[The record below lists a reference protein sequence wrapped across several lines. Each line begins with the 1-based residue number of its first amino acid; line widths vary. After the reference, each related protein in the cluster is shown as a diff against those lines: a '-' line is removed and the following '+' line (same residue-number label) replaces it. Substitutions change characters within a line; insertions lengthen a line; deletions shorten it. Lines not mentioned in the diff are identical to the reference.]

1 MRKSVILLLI
11 LLMVVTPVRAVE
23 YTAPEVPENA
33 SWLMETPSDS
43 FSEGLYNIL
52 KKAIPVLHPVF
63 AEAMRTCL
71 AVICAVLAVSVM
83 DNFSIVDQKAVNMAS
98 AVLVGLILLRCTDTM
113 ISLGADT
120 VDEISE
126 YGKLFLPV
134 ITAATAAQGGGG
146 TSAALYAG
154 TAFFDSLLSS
164 VISKLLIPILYIYL
178 CLCIAA
184 GALGERVLHKL
195 KGLAKQIITWVCKTV
210 LYVFTGYLSI
220 TGVVSGTTDAAALK
234 AAKLAISGCIP
245 VVGSILSDASESIL
259 VSAGI
264 MKNAAGIYGIL
275 AFIAISILPFLKIS
289 VYFLLFKITAAI
301 CEVFGNKE
309 STGLIKDFST
319 SFGFLLAMTGTVCLL
334 FLISTVC
341 YMKGVN

>member
-1 MRKSVILLLI
+1 MRRTVILVLLI
-11 LLMVVTPVRAVE
+11 MLMVTPVSAAE
-23 YTAPEVPENA
+23 YTAPEIPEDA
-33 SWLMETPSDS
+33 SWLMEGPSDT
-43 FSEGLYNIL
+43 FAEGFLNIL
-52 KKAIPVLHPVF
+52 KKSISALHPVF

-71 AVICAVLAVSVM
+71 AVVCSVLAVSVM
-83 DNFSIVDQKAVNMAS
+83 ENFSSANPKTVCMSAS
-98 AVLVGLILLRCTDTM
+98 VLIGLILLRCADTM
-113 ISLGADT
+113 IDLGADT
-120 VDEISE
+120 VTQISE

-134 ITAATAAQGGGG
+134 ITAATAAQGGIG

-164 VISKLLIPILYIYL
+164 LISRLLIPALYVYL

-184 GALGERVLHKL
+184 GALGEKMLHKL
-195 KGLAKQIITWVCKTV
+195 KNLTKQAITWACKTV

-220 TGVVSGTTDAAALK
+220 TGVVSGTTDAATLK

-259 VSAGI
+259 VSAEI

-275 AFIAISILPFLKIS
+275 AFTAICILPFLQIS
-289 VYFLLFKITAAI
+289 VYFFLFKITAAV

-309 STGLIKDFST
+309 STGLIKDFS
-319 SFGFLLAMTGTVCLL
+319 SAFGFLLAMTGTVCLL

-341 YMKGVN
+341 FMKGVG

>member
-1 MRKSVILLLI
+1 MRRTLILLL
-11 LLMVVTPVRAVE
+11 LLVLTVTPVRAVE
-23 YTAPEVPENA
+23 YTAPEAPEDV
-33 SWLMETPSDS
+33 SWMMETSSDS
-43 FSEGLYNIL
+43 FAEGFLNIL
-52 KKAIPVLHPVF
+52 KKAIPVLHPTF
-63 AEAMRTCL
+63 AEALRTCL
-71 AVICAVLAVSVM
+71 ASICAVLAVSLAE
-83 DNFSIVDQKAVNMAS
+83 NFSSANQKAVS
-98 AVLVGLILLRCTDTM
+98 VGSCVLVGMILLQCTDTM
-113 ISLGADT
+113 IALGTET
-120 VDEISE
+120 VTQISE

-134 ITAATAAQGGGG
+134 ITAATAAQGGVG

-164 VISKLLIPILYIYL
+164 VISRLLIPMLYIYL

-184 GALGERVLHKL
+184 GSLGEQMLHKL
-195 KGLAKQIITWVCKTV
+195 KGIAKQVIIWVCKTV
-210 LYVFTGYLSI
+210 LYAFTGYLSI

-275 AFIAISILPFLKIS
+275 AFIAISIVPFLNIC
-289 VYFLLFKITAAI
+289 VYYLLFKATAAV
-301 CEVFGNKE
+301 CEVFGNKA
-309 STGLIKDFST
+309 STGLIKDFSAG
-319 SFGFLLAMTGTVCLL
+319 FGFLLAMTGTVCLL

-341 YMKGVN
+341 FMKGVN